1 MINNLVQKSIMNFLK
16 NYKNKEYKII
26 FENISVCSFIFN
38 GITNTNIMYYKILN
52 VMVYEFSSCSSKL
65 QLILNYNE
73 NSYTVNINDYSIQ
86 PKSISIS
93 IKNKLSST
101 EEECFQSSLVDVVYF
116 SLLEL
121 EQINELYSVIK
132 GYSGA

>member
-38 GITNTNIMYYKILN
+38 GITNTDIMYYKILN
-52 VMVYEFSSCSSKL
+52 VMVYEFSSGSSKL
-65 QLILNYNE
+65 QIILNYNE

-86 PKSISIS
+86 PKSIS